1 MRKHSR
7 VSLCGDTLLNTFWT
21 AILKRYCLLA
31 ILLLIVC
38 LPAVAA
44 ETGTGE
50 TVAQNDNFPL
60 PPAAVYS
67 LMSGRAEKGDAGAM
81 LSLGRLYEHGHGV
94 ARNYSKALEWYS
106 KAAGQGLPE
115 GYYNLGVCYE
125 VGMGTASD
133 MAKAGAAYA
142 KAAELGLP
150 IAIHKMAGMYL
161 KGMGVPQHTAT
172 AMNLLMRAADLG
184 LPQACYDL
192 GQVYMQGLYTQK
204 LDYAAALKYFSKGAE
219 KGSLQSMASL
229 AAYFDDGTPVRR
241 NYVKALKWYL
251 ILKAYGVQGES
262 LSNRIS
268 GLETK
273 MGQMQIDNAK
283 ADAAAWLK
291 EFPARERK

>member
-1 MRKHSR
+1 MTKSCF
-7 VSLCGDTLLNTFWT
+7 LLTLLLYVFCWP
-21 AILKRYCLLA
+21 
-31 ILLLIVC
+31 VF
-38 LPAVAA
+38 AA
-44 ETGTGE
+44 EPGAGE

-60 PPAAVYS
+60 PPTAVYS
-67 LMSGRAEKGDAGAM
+67 LMAGRAEKGDVGAM

-150 IAIHKMAGMYL
+150 VAIHKMAGMYL
-161 KGMGVPQHTAT
+161 KGAGVPQNSAT
-172 AMNLLMRAADLG
+172 AMRLLIRAADLG

-192 GQVYMQGLYTQK
+192 GQVYMQGVYAQK
-204 LDYAAALKYFSKGAE
+204 QDYAAALEYFSKGAE
-219 KGSLQSMASL
+219 RGSLQSMASM

-251 ILKAYGVQGES
+251 ILKEYGVQGES
-262 LSNRIS
+262 LSSRIS
-268 GLETK
+268 ALETK
-273 MGQMQIDNAK
+273 MGQIQIGNARSE
-283 ADAAAWLK
+283 AAEWLK
-291 EFPARERK
+291 EFPPRQ